1 MSVDKSTIYYLII
14 GATFLLNFA
23 FIPLLFEV
31 LQTRQMSNIPYFTLI
46 CFLIAQALFLF
57 VVFFVC
63 IWAVLFL
70 RYCYDGKNIHL
81 IKKYTISEE

>member
-31 LQTRQMSNIPYFTLI
+31 LQTRQMSNIPYFNVNLFFNSTSIIFYLLY
-46 CFLIAQALFLF
+46 FLEDIIYIL
-57 VVFFVC
+57 
-63 IWAVLFL
+63 
-70 RYCYDGKNIHL
+70 
-81 IKKYTISEE
+81 